1 MQFLVKEEIQ
11 IGVGGGGREAIAA
24 GVALRGG

>member
-11 IGVGGGGREAIAA
+11 IGVGGGRKAIAA